1 MDIGSNSSYPS
12 NALSNFSANRFVVD
26 GVECYSMEG
35 FLQSLKFKS
44 PQMQEE
50 VCKLIGK
57 KAKFKGKGKKWFREQ
72 VLWWKGN
79 PMKRDSKEYQHLLDV
94 AYQSMFNQSEGF
106 RRALR
111 LSGSGNLTHSMG
123 KNKISET
130 VLTTSEFVGRL
141 MKLRRGEVLTDDFKI
156 KVKQIGMFEEMRL
169 SGVNFHIEDE

>member
-26 GVECYSMEG
+26 GVECHSMEG

-79 PMKRDSKEYQHLLDV
+79 PMKRDSKEYQHFFLLI
-94 AYQSMFNQSEGF
+94 QHLMFMFLRKMKIMNQIIMNYITKLKTIQKPITKKSLF
-106 RRALR
+106 IYLYF
-111 LSGSGNLTHSMG
+111 T
-123 KNKISET
+123 
-130 VLTTSEFVGRL
+130 
-141 MKLRRGEVLTDDFKI
+141 MKV
-156 KVKQIGMFEEMRL
+156 
-169 SGVNFHIEDE
+169 